1 MQKNLKWCK
10 RYYDEI
16 YKKIE
21 ENGIPDKV
29 LNNTFTRVF
38 KDDYH
43 SSSLDDIIPK
53 ITYFEFLNKL
63 KELKE

>member
-1 MQKNLKWCK
+1 MMKF
-10 RYYDEI
+10 I
-16 YKKIE
+16 KKIE

-29 LNNTFTRVF
+29 LNNTFMRVF
-38 KDDYH
+38 KDAYH

-63 KELKE
+63 KELKELKNKIRTLSY